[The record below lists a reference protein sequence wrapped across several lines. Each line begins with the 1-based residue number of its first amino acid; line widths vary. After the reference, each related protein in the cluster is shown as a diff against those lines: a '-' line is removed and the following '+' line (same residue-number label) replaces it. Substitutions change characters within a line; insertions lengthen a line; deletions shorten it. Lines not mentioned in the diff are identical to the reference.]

1 MVIIIIVVFS
11 IIVVII
17 IIIIIMTIDTKV
29 EEMIGSLVSR
39 LEPSTDC
46 IVWRC
51 DEEDDDND
59 DADDLYIIGAVCLSV

>member
-1 MVIIIIVVFS
+1 
-11 IIVVII
+11 
-17 IIIIIMTIDTKV
+17 MTIDTKV

-59 DADDLYIIGAVCLSV
+59 DADDDDDDCLEVLQR